1 MPGKDENE
9 KLPAGWLAKE
19 DKNSGKTYYVNT
31 VSKTTT
37 WQKPTKP
44 AGENQADLPTDLP
57 EGWFAKFDNKTKRV
71 YYINSVTKKTQWTKP
86 ANRKQSRDMMD
97 SAWNQKEG
105 ADADGPLPDGWLAKK
120 DPNKDGKTY
129 YVNKELQKTQWNRP
143 TETTAQ
149 IKAKA
154 EGGEDAEEDAAEE
167 AGKDAEEGGGD
178 EEAAAEPDEGVEMA
192 EKKTGETVTVI
203 PSEPNS
209 PQGPMVPLKGD
220 VKPKVGDIKPKLA
233 VSEFSFVVENPGL
246 APTPERIP
254 LEDPEEGDDEK
265 EANTGRGRSSSNES
279 TKVEFKMTP
288 EEFAEAERKAE
299 AETQEKFRKLTENLP
314 QGGPSCASVCAC
326 VVL

>member
-86 ANRKQSRDMMD
+86 AN
-97 SAWNQKEG
+97 G

-149 IKAKA
+149 IKAIKAKA

-178 EEAAAEPDEGVEMA
+178 EEAAEPDEGVEMA
-192 EKKTGETVTVI
+192 EKKTASSSEPVQPGETVTVI

-220 VKPKVGDIKPKLA
+220 VKPKV
-233 VSEFSFVVENPGL
+233 ENPGL
-246 APTPERIP
+246 APTPEEPRGIP